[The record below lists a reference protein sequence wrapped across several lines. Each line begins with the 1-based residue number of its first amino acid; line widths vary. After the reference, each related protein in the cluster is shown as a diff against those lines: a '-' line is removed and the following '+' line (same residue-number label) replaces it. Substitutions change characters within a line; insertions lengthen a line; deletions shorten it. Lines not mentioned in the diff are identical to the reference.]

1 MPLDTGRP
9 TFPEPG
15 HVHRRGSRIGERLL
29 PQDETRT
36 RAVRRV
42 GPPRPGLEDSARRTA
57 ARTGIPVG
65 ALCAA
70 RLTRAVRQARQLVC
84 PVAVRYLGSSGAAVA
99 RFLGVTTSAVTHA
112 AWTEPIP
119 GAAEFV

>member
-1 MPLDTGRP
+1 MRFRTTSGIFETGRRC
-9 TFPEPG
+9 EPSG
-15 HVHRRGSRIGERLL
+15 DWETRPWRIPGPGGGDVVERLL

-84 PVAVRYLGSSGAAVA
+84 PVAVRYLGSSGAVA
-99 RFLGVTTSAVTHA
+99 PVHPSTYPR
-112 AWTEPIP
+112 
-119 GAAEFV
+119 

>member
-1 MPLDTGRP
+1 MADPRL
-9 TFPEPG
+9 PG
-15 HVHRRGSRIGERLL
+15 GGDVGERLL
-29 PQDETRT
+29 PQGETRT
-36 RAVRRV
+36 RAVRQ
-42 GPPRPGLEDSARRTA
+42 ARR
-57 ARTGIPVG
+57 
-65 ALCAA
+65 
-70 RLTRAVRQARQLVC
+70 LVC